1 MTINLMDV
9 SGVAPLA
16 PTVTCYTCEEIEAW
30 VAAHA
35 HGAPRCYDLHRRG
48 GGVRFALGESWCG
61 WIFAVEGSAGQ
72 DMWTLEEGDGGGED
86 VEVWM
91 DGETIPISSATGVT
105 RARLIEVLS
114 HYLSGGE
121 RPAGR
126 WVDDHGRVERPASAA
141 PYAGPA
147 PAARGRHVRA
157 LVAALDAQPRRQE
170 PDAEVLSL
178 IALARDQDMAAY
190 LYAFAHAAHGTTIS
204 IYDLWPTRPRQAG
217 QLIILGCLASG
228 EEISLER
235 GAVSFMDEEGS
246 IYSYRGLEEFLD
258 EWCYKARERGE
269 ETSLDGFLEG

>member
-1 MTINLMDV
+1 
-9 SGVAPLA
+9 
-16 PTVTCYTCEEIEAW
+16 
-30 VAAHA
+30 
-35 HGAPRCYDLHRRG
+35 
-48 GGVRFALGESWCG
+48 
-61 WIFAVEGSAGQ
+61 
-72 DMWTLEEGDGGGED
+72 MWTLEEGDGGGED

-246 IYSYRGLEEFLD
+246 IYSYRDLEEFLD